1 MFTWIEVQRWFLFA
15 VMLACG
21 VWFLA
26 AKPNVSMAATS
37 SWTSETP
44 LDAKVRPA
52 RLRLLA
58 GGLEKDG
65 ASSLLLGLEFE
76 LLPGWKVY
84 WRTPGDAGFP
94 PELDW
99 SGSKNLQS
107 PSLLWPAPE
116 RFRVLGLET
125 LGYHDRVVFPIRA
138 RLKDIKQ
145 RTELSAK
152 VTYLVCDEICIPGE
166 AKLTL
171 DLAEGG
177 LKADA
182 ASPARAAIDRALAR
196 VPGQGAP
203 AGLAIER
210 AEYAQGSGLL
220 SVIARAEAPF
230 RSPDLY
236 VEGTE
241 GTFFGAPDIRF
252 WAAKR
257 RAIFRLAVEGP
268 GGVPPKETALLGQ
281 NLRFTLVDGVKGA
294 SLRAIDRTLSVTPAS
309 ATALEPETLA
319 AILMLAV
326 LGGLI
331 LNLMPCVL
339 PVLSLKLLTIASHG
353 GAPKAVVRKSF
364 LASAAGVLFAFLVL
378 ATTIAALRGAG
389 HAIGW
394 GFQFQMPLFLLLMVV
409 VLTLFAANLW
419 GFFEVRLPSGLAS
432 MLASPRGGK
441 GMTGHFLT
449 GVFATALAT
458 PCSAPFLG
466 TSIGF
471 ALSRGP
477 LEIYG
482 IFTALGLG
490 LALPYLL
497 VASFPGLATRLPRP
511 GRWMVILRRIL
522 GAALLATALWLLTVF
537 AGEMEERIA
546 LAVGILMAGLLLAMG
561 LRARFPK
568 ARALLG
574 ALVAAFLLLPFAVT
588 LTAPTPSDDAPMQG
602 PAFKDALWRPFNA
615 ALIPALVADGK
626 LVFVDVTAKWCI
638 TCQANKTLVLD
649 QGRVLERLGQANVV
663 AMQADWTRPN
673 EQIADYLAQFGR
685 FGIPF
690 DVVYGPAAP
699 TGIPLPELLTQK
711 SVLEAM
717 KKAQGT
723 K

>member
-1 MFTWIEVQRWFLFA
+1 MFTWIEARRRFLF
-15 VMLACG
+15 VGLLACG
-21 VWFLA
+21 VWLLA
-26 AKPNVSMAATS
+26 AKPNVSMATTS
-37 SWTSETP
+37 SWTSEAP
-44 LDAKVRPA
+44 LDAHARPA

-58 GGLEKDG
+58 GGPEKDD
-65 ASSLLLGLEFE
+65 ASHLLLGLEFE

-84 WRTPGDAGFP
+84 WRSPGDAGYP

-99 SGSKNLQS
+99 FGSQNLQS
-107 PSLLWPAPE
+107 SSLLWPAPQ

-138 RLKDIKQ
+138 RLEDIEQ
-145 RTELSAK
+145 RTELRAK

-166 AKLTL
+166 AKLAL
-171 DLAEGG
+171 DLAEAG
-177 LKADA
+177 LAADA
-182 ASPARAAIDRALAR
+182 ASRARAAIDRALDR
-196 VPGQGAP
+196 VPGEGARG
-203 AGLAIER
+203 GLAIAR
-210 AEYAQGSGLL
+210 AEYAEASGLL
-220 SVIARAEAPF
+220 SVIGRAEAPF

-236 VEGTE
+236 VEGAE

-257 RAIFRLAVEGP
+257 RAIFHLAVEGP
-268 GGVPPKETALLGQ
+268 GGVPPKEAALLGQ
-281 NLRFTLVDGVKGA
+281 NLRFTIVDGVKGA
-294 SLRAIDRTLSVTPAS
+294 NLRAIERTLPITPAS
-309 ATALEPETLA
+309 ASALGPETLA
-319 AILMLAV
+319 AILLFAV

-353 GAPKAVVRKSF
+353 GAPSAVVRKNF
-364 LASAAGVLFAFLVL
+364 LASAAGILFAFLVL
-378 ATTIAALRGAG
+378 ATTIALLRGAG
-389 HAIGW
+389 HVVGW
-394 GFQFQMPLFLLLMVV
+394 GFQFQAPLFLLLMVV

-419 GFFEVRLPSGLAS
+419 GFLEIRLPSGLAT
-432 MLASPRGGK
+432 MLAGRGGE
-441 GMTGHFLT
+441 GMAGHFLT
-449 GVFATALAT
+449 GIFATALAT

-482 IFTALGLG
+482 IFTALSLG

-497 VASFPGLATRLPRP
+497 VAGFPGLATHLPKP
-511 GRWMVILRRIL
+511 GPWMAILRRVL

-537 AGEMEERIA
+537 AGEMGERTS
-546 LAVGILMAGLLLAMG
+546 LAVGILMAGLLLATG

-574 ALVAAFLLLPFAVT
+574 ALVAAFLLLPFALT
-588 LTAPTPSDDAPMQG
+588 LTAPVPSAEAPTQS
-602 PAFKDALWRPFNA
+602 PAPEDALWRPFDV
-615 ALIPALVADGK
+615 ALIPTLVADGK

-649 QGRVLERLGQANVV
+649 RGRVLERLSGTNVV
-663 AMQADWTRPN
+663 AMRADWTRPN

-699 TGIPLPELLTQK
+699 TGIPLPELLTRA

-717 KKAQGT
+717 KKAEGT
-723 K
+723 E